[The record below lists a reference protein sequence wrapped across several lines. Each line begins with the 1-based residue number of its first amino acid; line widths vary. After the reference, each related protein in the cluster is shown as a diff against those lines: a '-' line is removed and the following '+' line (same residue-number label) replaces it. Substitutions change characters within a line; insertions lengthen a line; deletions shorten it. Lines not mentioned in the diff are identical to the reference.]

1 MKEHSIIIRSQ
12 AVGMLQAGSSQRF
25 VSMKLGVNIRT
36 IQRWWRLFKN
46 GLSLENQGG
55 RGRKSSVPKIAKI
68 VITKS
73 IDKKRRSL
81 RNLSRELKHKGHSV
95 SDSTVY
101 RYLTRVKGVKSF
113 KRQQQPL
120 LTDII
125 KAARLKFC
133 KERAN

>member
-1 MKEHSIIIRSQ
+1 MVKEHSIIIRSQ

-46 GLSLENQGG
+46 GLSLENQRG

-73 IDKKRRSL
+73 IGKKRCSV
-81 RNLSRELKHKGHSV
+81 RNLSQELKHKGHSV
-95 SDSTVY
+95 S
-101 RYLTRVKGVKSF
+101 
-113 KRQQQPL
+113 
-120 LTDII
+120 
-125 KAARLKFC
+125 
-133 KERAN
+133 